1 VAIDLLDFIESR
13 TEGQPDPK
21 GYSLLFKT
29 GPEQFYQ
36 QAFTVPEFQ
45 SFLTNPE
52 GWYSGGNWL
61 DMKYNSGWRNAAGKE
76 ANSYVDPLTGQTVP
90 LGLSLPYFG
99 SLEDPN
105 AAALYQQFVDPWTGN
120 AKQMLDSSGDV
131 YTYYKDPLSLDV
143 YKDLAAGA
151 IDWRQSG
158 KPMSYS
164 VSHYDGGGW
173 FDRFM
178 NSLADS
184 LYSAV
189 SGATNW
195 LSGLASNV
203 VPNVIKSAPA
213 IVGTLIGVPAG
224 IGTGI
229 GIGAGMS
236 GLQSAA
242 VQDTKTGSVN
252 LGDVLLDAGK
262 AAASIYGAGKLGSFL
277 KGTEGGGY
285 TDIFSGG
292 GPDAFSGVLPAR
304 ANMGGSS
311 SVLENLAEQGTGSS
325 FLGAEAGLNP
335 FTVNEALAPASGGI
349 GETTVAGSL
358 FSGAGAEGGGIMM
371 GNMQGFNSLFG
382 NGGMT
387 TGAAPWLTAGGGT
400 GSGDM
405 LSALLSGNNKYL
417 LGAGVLSNVLK
428 GISRQGTEDENRKR
442 IAELLSQGIA
452 KAEAARSEGMWDD
465 AKRDSAMKGIMGQ
478 LSEMVAGGM
487 RRSGDISAELGR
499 GGGFYGNRVAKA
511 QQQAREAAARWLAST
526 YEPKYIPG
534 VDPSAYAMLGEAQ
547 GQSLP
552 WYNETLSGI
561 GSTLGNLSSMSAMMP
576 MLKWLYGNL

>member
-1 VAIDLLDFIESR
+1 MAIDLLDFTEGR
-13 TEGQPDPK
+13 TAGQPDPT
-21 GYSLLFKT
+21 GYYLLFKT

-36 QAFTVPEFQ
+36 QSFTVPEFQ

-52 GWYSGGNWL
+52 GWYSGGNW
-61 DMKYNSGWRNAAGKE
+61 
-76 ANSYVDPLTGQTVP
+76 
-90 LGLSLPYFG
+90 
-99 SLEDPN
+99 
-105 AAALYQQFVDPWTGN
+105 VDPWTGN

-131 YTYYKDPLSLDV
+131 YTFYKDPLSLDV

-151 IDWRQSG
+151 IDWLQSG
-158 KPMSYS
+158 KPMSYY
-164 VSHYDGGGW
+164 VSHLAGRGGFGG
-173 FDRFM
+173 FM

-195 LSGLASNV
+195 LSQLASNV

-213 IVGTLIGVPAG
+213 IVGTLIGGPA
-224 IGTGI
+224 GI

-242 VQDTKTGSVN
+242 VQDTKTGGVN

-262 AAASIYGAGKLGSFL
+262 AGASIYGVGKLGGWL
-277 KGTEGGGY
+277 KGTEGVGY

-292 GPDAFSGVLPAR
+292 GPDVFSGVLPAGE
-304 ANMGGSS
+304 NMGGS

-325 FLGAEAGLNP
+325 FLGAEAGFNP

-358 FSGAGAEGGGIMM
+358 FSGAGAGAEGGGIMM

-387 TGAAPWLTAGGGT
+387 SGAVPWLTAGGGT

-417 LGAGVLSNVLK
+417 MGAGVLSNILK
-428 GISRQGTEDENRKR
+428 GISRQGTEDENRRR

-534 VDPSAYAMLGEAQ
+534 VDPSAYAKLGEAS
-547 GQSLP
+547 GESLP
-552 WYNETLSGI
+552 WYYETLSGI

>member
-1 VAIDLLDFIESR
+1 MAIDFLDFIESR
-13 TEGQPDPK
+13 TAGQPDPT
-21 GYSLLFKT
+21 GYFLSFKT

-36 QAFTVPEFQ
+36 QSFTVPEFQ

-52 GWYSGGNWL
+52 GWYSGGSQSNL
-61 DMKYNSGWRNAAGKE
+61 QFNSGWRNAAGKE
-76 ANSYVDPLTGQTVP
+76 EDARN
-90 LGLSLPYFG
+90 LSLPSFG

-151 IDWRQSG
+151 IDWLQSG

-164 VSHYDGGGW
+164 VSHLDGRGG
-173 FDRFM
+173 FGGFM

-184 LYSAV
+184 LYSGV

-195 LSGLASNV
+195 LSQLASNV

-213 IVGTLIGVPAG
+213 IVGTLIGGPA
-224 IGTGI
+224 GI

-242 VQDTKTGSVN
+242 VQDTKTGGVN

-262 AAASIYGAGKLGSFL
+262 AGASIYGVGELGGWL

-292 GPDAFSGVLPAR
+292 GPDAFSGVLPAG

-311 SVLENLAEQGTGSS
+311 VLGGLAEQGAGSS
-325 FLGAEAGLNP
+325 FLGAEAGFNP

-358 FSGAGAEGGGIMM
+358 FSGAGAEGGGIMT

-417 LGAGVLSNVLK
+417 MGAGVLSNVLK

-442 IAELLSQGIA
+442 IAELLSQGIS

-478 LSEMVAGGM
+478 LSEMVTGGM

-534 VDPSAYAMLGEAQ
+534 VDPSAYAKLGEAQ